1 MGILNLCATL
11 GSSCGPLLG
20 GFLLDRFPNRPLLV
34 WGPIA
39 VPVFA
44 AAVGF
49 LLWHG
54 YSRTEVKEA
63 K

>member
-1 MGILNLCATL
+1 
-11 GSSCGPLLG
+11 
-20 GFLLDRFPNRPLLV
+20 V

-49 LLWHG
+49 LFWRG
-54 YSRTEVKEA
+54 YSRTEAKEA

>member
-1 MGILNLCATL
+1 
-11 GSSCGPLLG
+11 
-20 GFLLDRFPNRPLLV
+20 LLDRFPDKPFFV

-49 LLWHG
+49 LFWRG